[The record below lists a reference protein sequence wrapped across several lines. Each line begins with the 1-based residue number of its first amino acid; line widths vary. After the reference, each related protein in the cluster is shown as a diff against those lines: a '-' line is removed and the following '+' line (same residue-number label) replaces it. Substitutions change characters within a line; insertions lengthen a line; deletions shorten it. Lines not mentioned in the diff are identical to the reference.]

1 MPKIPTQ
8 RATKADREAAR
19 EVLKELFL
27 NAYAKGEVLLEF
39 TQDQKALHRKTYDQ
53 LADYRKYLRNV
64 RAGQYELWS
73 KVNEISIIRTE
84 STIKLVRKDVNKM
97 SGTSVALNLKN
108 MFPEHFSE
116 TNVAPAMDSILEN
129 FNIHN

>member
-97 SGTSVALNLKN
+97 SGTSVGLNL
-108 MFPEHFSE
+108 
-116 TNVAPAMDSILEN
+116 
-129 FNIHN
+129 